1 MVMVS
6 SLDMDP
12 DNSTASAKP
21 DSELPEY
28 SPDWG
33 HAVLHSPRELVAH
46 TYSLTDKHGRAWFKL
61 NIQSKALSTE
71 FLPHLV
77 EGSPIKGSVDLDLTE
92 ETSVKSVKVVVSTL
106 MLCISSLYG
115 EHNPSARS

>member
-1 MVMVS
+1 MLVVV
-6 SLDMDP
+6 SLDMDH
-12 DNSTASAKP
+12 DNSLTSAKP

-33 HAVLHSPRELVAH
+33 HAALHSPRELVTH

-61 NIQSKALSTE
+61 NIQSRALSPE
-71 FLPHLV
+71 YLPHLV

-92 ETSVKSVKVVVSTL
+92 ETSMKSIKVVVSAL
-106 MLCISSLYG
+106 MLYISSLYP
-115 EHNPSARS
+115 ERNLSARS